1 MSAEIEKIKTELILK
16 HLNSK
21 EELRDWMYTFFGLKF
36 PMGVVYPTS
45 THGPIDAAWR
55 IYELMKTGQ
64 SQDVPEVVLLSSRD
78 SFKTLIASA
87 IEVLCLIHFE
97 ISIAHAAAILSQS
110 EKAVTYANSFFA
122 KISPYLVANGW
133 EKTSDNKTKIE
144 WKTDKGETIYLRVLV
159 MTRKGMNSEHLP
171 MLFIDE
177 IDLIQDPGALEE
189 AKMVPSIYKH
199 YFPLTVALSTRKYAG
214 GLMEKR
220 IKETERSGG
229 EILRWNIIDITER
242 ITPEEAKVNEPKVIR
257 YLARELPLRNVSEQQ
272 FLELNEKEQQDY
284 ERFEAY
290 AGIAEHPLLPVMRH
304 NLVHRPQDDTGH
316 LYRPLIAVRNNF
328 RTLSPEM
335 GEAQLLCNKP
345 SSSGLVYPR
354 FDRGSNSI
362 SIDEAYSF
370 LSGEPEKD
378 RTADELIKYMHNLG
392 IEFYGSADW
401 GNTDETSL
409 GVYARITGGVTWMID
424 LVSAPDM
431 EIPEIKDKCKVL
443 TEIYRIKK
451 WFCDSAYPAYI
462 KMLRQTKTSLGY
474 NIPAIGV
481 AKGIDS
487 VVDGITCVQSKIV
500 DTNNIRFF
508 KILKTKNTERVF
520 DSFETYKWKL
530 DGKGDPIDGKPQ
542 HGKDGVAD
550 IMDTIRYYF
559 HSMFGKGSKVLFSY
573 ELEVPGQK
581 HANLQS
587 KINDL
592 TGNKPANPQKSGK
605 KKGIVWNI

>member
-1 MSAEIEKIKTELILK
+1 
-16 HLNSK
+16 
-21 EELRDWMYTFFGLKF
+21 
-36 PMGVVYPTS
+36 
-45 THGPIDAAWR
+45 
-55 IYELMKTGQ
+55 
-64 SQDVPEVVLLSSRD
+64 
-78 SFKTLIASA
+78 
-87 IEVLCLIHFE
+87 
-97 ISIAHAAAILSQS
+97 
-110 EKAVTYANSFFA
+110 
-122 KISPYLVANGW
+122 
-133 EKTSDNKTKIE
+133 
-144 WKTDKGETIYLRVLV
+144 
-159 MTRKGMNSEHLP
+159 
-171 MLFIDE
+171 
-177 IDLIQDPGALEE
+177 
-189 AKMVPSIYKH
+189 
-199 YFPLTVALSTRKYAG
+199 
-214 GLMEKR
+214 
-220 IKETERSGG
+220 
-229 EILRWNIIDITER
+229 
-242 ITPEEAKVNEPKVIR
+242 
-257 YLARELPLRNVSEQQ
+257 
-272 FLELNEKEQQDY
+272 
-284 ERFEAY
+284 
-290 AGIAEHPLLPVMRH
+290 MRH
-304 NLVHRPQDDTGH
+304 DLVHRPQNDTGH
-316 LYRPLIAVRNNF
+316 LYKPLIAVRNNF
-328 RTLSPEM
+328 RQLSPEM

-354 FDRGSNSI
+354 FDRGLNSI

-378 RTADELIKYMHNLG
+378 RTADELVKYMHNLG

-424 LVSAPDM
+424 LLSAPDM

-530 DGKGDPIDGKPQ
+530 DGKGDPIDGKPE

-573 ELEVPGQK
+573 DLETPGQK
-581 HANLQS
+581 HTSLQS

>member
-1 MSAEIEKIKTELILK
+1 MSAEIEKIKTDLILK
-16 HLNSK
+16 PLNSK
-21 EELRDWMYTFFGLKF
+21 EELRDWLYTFFGLKF

-55 IYELMKTGQ
+55 IYELMKTGE
-64 SQDVPEVVLLSSRD
+64 SQEKPEVVLLSSRD

-87 IEVLCLIHFE
+87 IEVLCLVHFE

-110 EKAVTYANSFFA
+110 EKAVTYANSFFN

-144 WKTDKGETIYLRVLV
+144 WRTNKGETVYLRVLV

-189 AKMVPSIYKH
+189 AKMVPSIYKQ
-199 YFPLTVALSTRKYAG
+199 YFPLTVSLSTRKYAG
-214 GLMEKR
+214 GLMEKK
-220 IKETERSGG
+220 IKEVERAGG

-242 ITPEEAKVNEPKVIR
+242 ITPDDAKIDQPKVVR
-257 YLARELPLRNVSEQQ
+257 YLARELPLRNISEKQ
-272 FLELNEKEQQDY
+272 FFELNEKEQQDY

-290 AGIAEHPLLPVMRH
+290 AGIAEHPLLPVMKH
-304 NLVHRPQDDTGH
+304 CLVHRPQNDVGH
-316 LYRPLIAVRNNF
+316 LYKPLVAVRNNF
-328 RTLSPEM
+328 KILSPEM

-354 FDRGSNSI
+354 FDRGLNSI
-362 SIDEAYSF
+362 TVDEAYSF
-370 LSGEPEKD
+370 LSGEEEKD
-378 RTADELIKYMHNLG
+378 RTVDELIKYMHNLG

-409 GVYARITGGVTWMID
+409 GIYAKITGGVTWMID
-424 LVSAPDM
+424 LLSAPDM
-431 EIPEIKDKCKVL
+431 EIHEIKDKCKIL
-443 TEIYRIKK
+443 TEIYRVKK

-474 NIPAIGV
+474 NVPAIGV
-481 AKGIDS
+481 VKGVDS

-500 DTNNIRFF
+500 DTNNVRFF
-508 KILKTKNTERVF
+508 KILKVRNTERVF
-520 DSFETYKWKL
+520 DSFETYKWRL
-530 DGKGDPIDGKPQ
+530 DGKGDPIDGKPE

-550 IMDTIRYYF
+550 IMDSIRYYF

-573 ELEVPGQK
+573 DLEVIGQK
-581 HANLQS
+581 HTNLQS

-592 TGNKPANPQKSGK
+592 TGNKPANSQKSGK